1 MTKYRTA
8 EICQSGVPTTVG
20 WGLANFS
27 HLGILRISCATVLLV
42 GLIPNIIQHAISHF
56 TPPTLI
62 HSQTILL
69 ALLAQIKIVIVMM
82 EKQLVF
88 SEYFIFKTLTLKK
101 YIGGVGS

>member
-1 MTKYRTA
+1 MPVRCTYYSWVGFGKLFSFRNFEDKLRNSFISWFNTKY
-8 EICQSGVPTTVG
+8 
-20 WGLANFS
+20 
-27 HLGILRISCATVLLV
+27 HL
-42 GLIPNIIQHAISHF
+42 QHAISHF